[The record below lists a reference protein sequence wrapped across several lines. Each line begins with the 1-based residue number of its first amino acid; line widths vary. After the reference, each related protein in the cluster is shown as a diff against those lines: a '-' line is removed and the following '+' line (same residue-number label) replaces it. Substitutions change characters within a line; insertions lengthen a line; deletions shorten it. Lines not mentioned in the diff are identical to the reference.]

1 MLSSTIFVQEPD
13 YTALRKTG
21 LPAQALGAIYDG
33 RDPYATPLG
42 VIVAVLEGSMAR
54 EVYVRRGSR
63 MENGKVAYMHDLFV
77 ARYVASRNGFE
88 EAHLRLSEE
97 PVATE
102 TKNLLRAFFEAQN
115 TREMN
120 GKYVIQ
126 VCG

>member
-13 YTALRKTG
+13 YTAFRKTG
-21 LPAQALGAIYDG
+21 LPVQALGAVYDG

-42 VIVAVLEGSMAR
+42 IILAVLEDSRAR

-63 MENGKVAYMHDLFV
+63 MENGKVAYMHDLFI
-77 ARYVASRNGFE
+77 ARYVIGRNGFE
-88 EAHLRLSEE
+88 EAHVRLSEE
-97 PVATE
+97 AISAE
-102 TKNLLRAFFEAQN
+102 AKGLLRAFFQSQN

-120 GKYVIQ
+120 AKYVIQ